1 MTEPFIQKTKHRVLD
16 LVLANEQ
23 GKASLQAEVKDAI
36 NMQSSRDKRGRIALK
51 MM

>member
-1 MTEPFIQKTKHRVLD
+1 MTEPFIQKAKQKVLD
-16 LVLANEQ
+16 LMLANEQ

-36 NMQSSRDKRGRIALK
+36 NMQSPRDKRGRTALK